1 MQHKT
6 SKSDDLEKNG
16 RYERRLL
23 QNNPDRR
30 VLNRI
35 PKRIIENRSEYPR

>member
-6 SKSDDLEKNG
+6 SESDDLEKNG

-30 VLNRI
+30 VLKHF
-35 PKRIIENRSEYPR
+35 PKRSIQTRTEYP